1 MGENSNIESCH
12 HTFNPWIGCQKVS
25 AGCDHCYAETQNAH
39 RKWNGGTWGPHALRK
54 RTSEANWKLP
64 LRWAKAAREAFEDYQ
79 VGMLAIRPTRP
90 RVFCA
95 SLADVF
101 DNQAP
106 VGARCEL
113 FNLIRATPELDWLL
127 LTKRP
132 ENIAAM
138 LPDARSWGSGWP
150 NVWLGT
156 TCEDQENADRR
167 CRILRSIP
175 ARVHFLSCEPL
186 LGPIKLDVETLQS
199 LDLVISGGES
209 GPAARPSHPDWHRG
223 LRDQCEVAG
232 VYYFLKQWGE
242 WAPGE
247 CADKPAT
254 RTERC
259 ATWFNDEWS
268 FETIT
273 PRMSQETHIDDA
285 PDVYR
290 LGKKAAGR
298 LLDGVE
304 HNGMPG

>member
-1 MGENSNIESCH
+1 MGENSKIEWCH

-25 AGCDHCYAETQNAH
+25 PGCDHCYAETQNAH
-39 RKWNGGTWGPHALRK
+39 RKWNGGTWGPHAPRK

-64 LRWAKAAREAFEDYQ
+64 LRWAKAARDLEY
-79 VGMLAIRPTRP
+79 RP

-132 ENIAAM
+132 ENIAVM
-138 LPDARSWGSGWP
+138 LPDAQSWGNGWP

-156 TCEDQENADRR
+156 TCEDQANADRR
-167 CRILRSIP
+167 GRILRSVP
-175 ARVHFLSCEPL
+175 ARIRFLSCEPL
-186 LGPIKLDVETLQS
+186 LGPMKLEIETLQA
-199 LDLVISGGES
+199 LDLIISGGES
-209 GPAARPSHPDWHRG
+209 GPGARPSHPDWHRS
-223 LRDQCEVAG
+223 LRDQCATAG
-232 VYYFLKQWGE
+232 VEYHFKQHGE
-242 WAPGE
+242 WAPHKFASNQSLKGE
-247 CADKPAT
+247 ICVWPDGSTGRGNANESGGPGCEMDK
-254 RTERC
+254 
-259 ATWFNDEWS
+259 
-268 FETIT
+268 
-273 PRMSQETHIDDA
+273 
-285 PDVYR
+285 V
-290 LGKKAAGR
+290 GKKKAGR